1 MSLTEVLISITVRE
15 KIFLLYYCVWSLV
28 TAATGNLYTGSVGQ
42 PPGQEAGKEGQGGSG
57 GADTVASTRAKAQWA
72 SKS

>member
-42 PPGQEAGKEGQGGSG
+42 PPGQEAGK
-57 GADTVASTRAKAQWA
+57 
-72 SKS
+72 